1 VLIRLA
7 SGVAPVRECMA
18 GYVHEEGIREMALPK
33 TRANRTPMDEPVER
47 RPLLRILVADDHAT
61 VREGLKALLNTESD
75 MEVVAEAGD
84 GASALAQSRTVRP
97 DIVVMDLSMP
107 GMNGLEATAALSECC
122 PEVKVLAVSRHR
134 GRSYVQQLLRA
145 GASGY
150 VLKQSSAEEILRAV
164 RAIAH
169 GATYVDG
176 AVSEDLFASLGSGP
190 QRPGGTTESGVSERE
205 EEVLRLVAWGYTNK
219 EIAARLDLSVKTV
232 ESHKMNASAKLGL
245 NSRVDVVRLAL
256 LRGWLREG

>member
-1 VLIRLA
+1 MLHLPRRA
-7 SGVAPVRECMA
+7 RPRRCWCEGVAQDADRQAMT
-18 GYVHEEGIREMALPK
+18 EM
-33 TRANRTPMDEPVER
+33 TPQKPQARRDSGER
-47 RPLLRILVADDHAT
+47 KPALRILIADDHEM
-61 VREGLKALLNTESD
+61 VREGLKALLNAEPD

-84 GASALAQSRTVRP
+84 GESALAQARLAKPHLVL
-97 DIVVMDLSMP
+97 MDVSMP
-107 GMNGLEATAALSECC
+107 GMNGLEATAALTECC

-134 GRSYVQQLLRA
+134 GRGYVQQLLSA

-150 VLKQSSAEEILRAV
+150 VLKQSSSEEILRAV

-176 AVSEDLFASLGSGP
+176 AVSQDVFTPLGLGP
-190 QRPGGTTESGVSERE
+190 ERSRGSTESGLSARE
-205 EEVLRLVAWGYTNK
+205 EEILRLVAWGYSNK
-219 EIAARLDLSVKTV
+219 EIAARLELSVKTV
-232 ESHKMNASAKLGL
+232 ESHKTNASTKLGL

>member
-1 VLIRLA
+1 MGESA
-7 SGVAPVRECMA
+7 
-18 GYVHEEGIREMALPK
+18 
-33 TRANRTPMDEPVER
+33 ER
-47 RPLLRILVADDHAT
+47 KPLLRILVADDHAM
-61 VREGLKALLNTESD
+61 VREGLKALLNAESD

-84 GASALAQSRTVRP
+84 GESALARARTVQP
-97 DIVVMDLSMP
+97 DIVLMDLSMP

-150 VLKQSSAEEILRAV
+150 VLKQSSSEEILRAV
-164 RAIAH
+164 RAIGH

-176 AVSEDLFASLGSGP
+176 AVSQDVFASLGS
-190 QRPGGTTESGVSERE
+190 RPERIRGTTDSSDISERE

-219 EIAARLDLSVKTV
+219 EIAARLELSVKTV
-232 ESHKMNASAKLGL
+232 ESHKMNASTKLGL